1 MVVIELATR
10 EFDIELDEAE
20 LALHDEAELDE
31 AELGLH
37 DEAELD
43 LLSFGFVIGRICLHS
58 FASIPLRSL
67 GGILDPYDALL
78 QFL

>member
-1 MVVIELATR
+1 MVVVELATR
-10 EFDIELDEAE
+10 EFDIELDVELDEAE
-20 LALHDEAELDE
+20 LALHDEAK
-31 AELGLH
+31 
-37 DEAELD
+37 LD